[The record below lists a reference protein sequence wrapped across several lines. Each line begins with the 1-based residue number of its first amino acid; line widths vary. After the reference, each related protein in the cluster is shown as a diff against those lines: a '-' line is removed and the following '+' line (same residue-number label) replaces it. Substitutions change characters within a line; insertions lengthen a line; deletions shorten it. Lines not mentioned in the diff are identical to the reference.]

1 MNEVNSNLD
10 KLLSLSKDELQKIF
24 SQLSVIE
31 IEDLLEKLNEVERND

>member
-1 MNEVNSNLD
+1 MNEVNNNLD

>member
-1 MNEVNSNLD
+1 MSEVNNNLD